1 MNNVIITGRLT
12 KDPELRQTQKGASV
26 ANLSVAV
33 SEKRVGADGNS
44 IENTIFIEV
53 RAFNKAAENIC
64 KYFQKGSPILVL
76 GKLQQDSWED
86 KSTGQKRNKHFVLLD
101 RFEFMG
107 SGRQEQ
113 KAGRNNANL
122 YVEQP
127 ENDVPF

>member
-33 SEKRVGADGNS
+33 SEKRANADGNS
-44 IENTIFIEV
+44 IENTVFIEV
-53 RAFNKAAENIC
+53 RAFNKAAENVC

-86 KSTGQKRNKHFVLLD
+86 KNTGQKRSKIFLLLE

-113 KAGRNNANL
+113 NVGRNNANV
-122 YVEQP
+122 YAEQP
-127 ENDVPF
+127 EDDVPF